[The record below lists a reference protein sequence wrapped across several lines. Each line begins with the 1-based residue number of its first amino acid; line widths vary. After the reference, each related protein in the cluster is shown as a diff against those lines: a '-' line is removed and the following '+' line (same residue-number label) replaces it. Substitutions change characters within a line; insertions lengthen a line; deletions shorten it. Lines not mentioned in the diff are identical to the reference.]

1 MKIVVDSFIPFIRGV
16 LEPYAE
22 VVYAEPAAFTP
33 ALVRDADAL
42 VIRTRVRCNAALL
55 DGSAVRFIATATIGY
70 DHIDAAYCACHGIT
84 WINAAGCNADGVR
97 QYVQAV
103 LEYVERIDGVSM
115 AGKTLG
121 VVGVGHVGRLVSA
134 MAERKG
140 MRVLRNDPPR
150 QLAEPDG
157 GFVSLEQLARE
168 SDVITFHTPLA
179 LSGEFATY
187 HLCDAAFLQK
197 IRPDALLINAA
208 RGGVVD
214 EEAFLAYAPAT
225 CRIVLDC
232 WEHEPHISRPMLD
245 RVLLG
250 TPHIAG
256 YTVRGKQNA
265 TTMSVQALSRFFG
278 LGLDGWEAVV
288 PPSMQ
293 PATDESDIVADY
305 RTLLQHTAEFEHLR
319 SSYRLR

>member
-1 MKIVVDSFIPFIRGV
+1 MKIVVDSFIPFVRGV

-42 VIRTRVRCNAALL
+42 LIRTRVRCNAALL

-70 DHIDAAYCACHGIT
+70 DHIDTAYCARQGIA
-84 WINAAGCNADGVR
+84 WANAAGCNADGVR

-103 LEYVERIDGVSM
+103 LEYVERIDGACM
-115 AGKTLG
+115 AGKTMG
-121 VVGVGHVGRLVSA
+121 VVGVGHVGRLVA
-134 MAERKG
+134 DMAERKG

-150 QLAEPDG
+150 QLAEPEAD
-157 GFVSLEQLARE
+157 FVSLEQVARE
-168 SDVITFHTPLA
+168 SDVITFHTPLT

-187 HLCDAAFLQK
+187 HLCDTAFLQK
-197 IRPDALLINAA
+197 IKPDALLINAA
-208 RGGVVD
+208 RGGVLD
-214 EEAFLAYAPAT
+214 EEAFLAYAPAA

-232 WEHEPHISRPMLD
+232 WEHEPHISRQMLD

-256 YTVRGKQNA
+256 YAVRGKQNA

-278 LGLDGWEAVV
+278 CGLDDWEAVV

-293 PATDESDIVADY
+293 PVTDEYDIVADY

>member
-1 MKIVVDSFIPFIRGV
+1 MKIVVDSFIPFVRGV

-42 VIRTRVRCNAALL
+42 LIRTRVRCNAALL

-70 DHIDAAYCACHGIT
+70 DHIDTAYCARQGIA
-84 WINAAGCNADGVR
+84 WVNAAGCNADGVR

-103 LEYVERIDGVSM
+103 LEYVERIDGACV

-121 VVGVGHVGRLVSA
+121 VVGVGHVGRLVAA

-150 QLAEPDG
+150 QLAEPEG
-157 GFVSLEQLARE
+157 GFVSLEQVARE

-197 IRPDALLINAA
+197 IRPDALLIN
-208 RGGVVD
+208 
-214 EEAFLAYAPAT
+214 
-225 CRIVLDC
+225 VLDC
-232 WEHEPHISRPMLD
+232 WEHEPHISRQMLD

-278 LGLDGWEAVV
+278 FGLDNWEAVV
-288 PPSMQ
+288 PPSMV
-293 PATDESDIVADY
+293 PATDEYDIVADY
-305 RTLLQHTAEFEHLR
+305 RTLLQRTAEFEHLR